1 MADDEPDEP
10 EVYHTLSWEQQ
21 SGGVYLSMGG
31 RFKISRRGPG
41 KWILTDNTTAEQM
54 RFEFLRD
61 AQRRAELILNE
72 KV

>member
-1 MADDEPDEP
+1 MPDDEPET
-10 EVYHTLSWEQQ
+10 YHVLSWEQL
-21 SGGVYLSMGG
+21 SGGVYLAMGG

-41 KWILTDNTTAEQM
+41 KWILTDNHTAQEM

-72 KV
+72 RM